1 MGASGSIQTTR
12 DDLRRNSAAT
22 AAVLGGFVVAGVVTV
37 LLGPIL
43 PVLISRWSLSDE
55 RAGLFFTVQFTSNM
69 AGLASL
75 SALLPKRGYKFTL
88 VLGFAAI
95 ALGLAGLNASSQFGG
110 LAATAVYGYGL
121 GLVLSSSNLWVAET
135 AESRR
140 VAALSILNFAWGVG
154 AIACPPLVLLA
165 QRHGAISWFLYGV
178 AASAVC
184 AALVLIMMDLGVQT
198 RTQDAA
204 ETPKQWASKLTA
216 IAFGALFYLYVGTEN
231 SVAGWAAALTKRMG
245 SAPKDLW
252 ALAPMFFWGGLMAGR
267 AFVPVNPLRKREK
280 ALVTIGLIMG
290 LAGSVVLLAV
300 RTFWGV
306 AVSVGVTGLGLAAVY
321 PVLLAWMAKYLG
333 ERARRVGNVLFALS
347 ALGGATMPW
356 LVGFFSV
363 REGSLRAGLLV
374 PVAACIAMLAFLF
387 WIPRR
392 VTG

>member
-1 MGASGSIQTTR
+1 MGATSSIQPTR
-12 DDLRRNSAAT
+12 DDFRRNSAAT
-22 AAVLGGFVVAGVVTV
+22 AVVLGGFVVAGVVTV

-178 AASAVC
+178 AGSAIC
-184 AALVLIMMDLGVQT
+184 AALVLIVMDLGVQT
-198 RTQDAA
+198 RTQDAT
-204 ETPKQWASKLTA
+204 EPPKQWASKLTA

-267 AFVPVNPLRKREK
+267 AFVPVNPLRKRER
-280 ALVTIGLIMG
+280 ALVMIGLIMG